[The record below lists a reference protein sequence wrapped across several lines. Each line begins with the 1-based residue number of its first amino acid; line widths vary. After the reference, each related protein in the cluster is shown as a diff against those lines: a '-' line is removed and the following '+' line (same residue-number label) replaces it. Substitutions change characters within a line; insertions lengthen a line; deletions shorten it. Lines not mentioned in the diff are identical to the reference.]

1 MKKID
6 YETLFN
12 YISLILAIT
21 IFGVIV
27 YICYF
32 KKNVE
37 KFETEETGDTEDTGG
52 DTEDTGDTE
61 ETGDTEDTGDNE
73 DTGDDKEEVTA
84 VGKAIVRNKEIK
96 DIRIENAGKGYGS
109 PPMIIIT
116 DSKGKNA
123 QAVARIAYGTVTDV
137 TILNGG
143 EKYSRTQPPT
153 ITFESPKQ
161 AEANKNSVVPLGDK
175 KDTILELIEN
185 CNKLEREQKDK
196 FKSRIENDALR
207 KLEVEGLL
215 SILND

>member
-32 KKNVE
+32 KKNIE
-37 KFETEETGDTEDTGG
+37 KFETENSGG
-52 DTEDTGDTE
+52 DEGDE
-61 ETGDTEDTGDNE
+61 GNGGDEGDEGDEGNGG
-73 DTGDDKEEVTA
+73 DGGDGGDDKEEVTA
-84 VGKAIVRNKEIK
+84 VGKAVVRNKKIK
-96 DIRIENAGKGYGS
+96 DIKIENAGKGYGS

-123 QAVARIAYGTVTDV
+123 QAVARIAYGSVTDIV
-137 TILNGG
+137 ILNGG
-143 EKYSRTQPPT
+143 EKYSQTPT

-175 KDTILELIEN
+175 KETILELIEN

-215 SILND
+215 SILNN